1 MQGKTHFFVGIA
13 ASLAI
18 CQPQNF
24 SMLVAGTGAA
34 AVGSVICDIDAGS
47 SSAHHDADKIITV
60 IIAAIASVII
70 VDMNFHIGIYE
81 KILQKTEQTY
91 LVTIAL
97 LFLVVCAFG
106 KSTRHRTFMHS
117 ILALLVLSGM
127 VFLVYAPMTPYFSIA
142 FLSHIL
148 LDLLNRRKVSLFWP
162 AKKGVCVGFCKSNGF
177 VNGIFF
183 AIGMTAAIMLL
194 ITSVPV
200 RSTGNRIG
208 QWGEQVVQ
216 MIQGFLP

>member
-13 ASLAI
+13 ASLAV
-18 CQPQNF
+18 CQPQTF

-47 SSAHHDADKIITV
+47 SSAHHDADKIIAVIIGAIAAV
-60 IIAAIASVII
+60 IIA
-70 VDMNFHIGIYE
+70 DLNFHIGIYE
-81 KILQKTEQTY
+81 KILQKTEQTS

-106 KSTRHRTFMHS
+106 KSTKHRTFMHS
-117 ILALLVLSGM
+117 LAALLLLSVF
-127 VFLVYAPMTPYFSIA
+127 VFLIYPPMTTYFAIA
-142 FLSHIL
+142 FGTHIL

-162 AKKGVCVGFCKSNGF
+162 MKKGFCIGFCKSTGL
-177 VNGIFF
+177 VNGLLL
-183 AIGMTAAIMLL
+183 AVGMTATIMLV

-208 QWGEQVVQ
+208 VWGEQIVQ
-216 MIQGFLP
+216 MLQGLLP